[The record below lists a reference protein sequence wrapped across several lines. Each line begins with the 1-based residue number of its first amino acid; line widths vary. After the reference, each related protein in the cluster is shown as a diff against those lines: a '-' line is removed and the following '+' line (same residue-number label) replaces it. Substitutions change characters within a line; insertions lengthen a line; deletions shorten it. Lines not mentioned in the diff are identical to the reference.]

1 MLAFLRRPWVSS
13 RALRCGAHRGPAC
26 TPRCRFGSRPGSVA
40 RALGVQC
47 HEIWHV
53 VAGLLSDQLEP
64 TGPVQPR
71 KLYFFSFFTFVLLLL
86 THHSSWLSTTI
97 NRQPRYNSRASS
109 FSLCDNHE
117 RCFCVWL
124 RERAYVCLC
133 VIVGSYNSSR
143 S

>member
-1 MLAFLRRPWVSS
+1 MWAVSIRDHSAPGIYGIYHYFRESFVAAILPITIVNTFWGHVHAFLRRPWVLS
-13 RALRCGAHRGPAC
+13 RAFRCGAHRGPAC

-71 KLYFFSFFTFVLLLL
+71 KLSFVFHFSPFFVLLLL
-86 THHSSWLSTTI
+86 THHS
-97 NRQPRYNSRASS
+97 N
-109 FSLCDNHE
+109 
-117 RCFCVWL
+117 
-124 RERAYVCLC
+124 
-133 VIVGSYNSSR
+133 
-143 S
+143 